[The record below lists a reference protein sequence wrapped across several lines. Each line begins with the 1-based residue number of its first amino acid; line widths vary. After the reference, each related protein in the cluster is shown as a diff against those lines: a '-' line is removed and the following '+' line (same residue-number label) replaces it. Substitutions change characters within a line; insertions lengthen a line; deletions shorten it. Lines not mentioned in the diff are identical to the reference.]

1 MHRIAFLLP
10 LMALSPE
17 LRAAEL
23 SIDHV
28 TVAGSKLDLM
38 RRAFSS
44 AVGISPEYGG
54 PHANHATE
62 MALAGFPDGSYVEL
76 MGLQATADP
85 AAVAAHTWSK
95 FLKNNAG
102 PCAFAL
108 RVSDVTAEVNRL
120 GALGIKVGQ
129 PEKSGRTRPDGF
141 VLSWETA
148 DVGPG
153 PRGSLFPFLIR
164 DFTPREK
171 RVYPSGKPTTPRFGG
186 IAKVVV
192 GVRDL
197 EAAIDLYRRAYSLP
211 APRRQIDEGFG
222 AELAWFEG
230 TPIVLAKGLG
240 PASWLAQRVIAYGDA
255 PCAFILSGSGGP
267 MDATPTSWFG
277 RNVVWANDARLG
289 WRLGFE
295 TRSESH

>member
-1 MHRIAFLLP
+1 MHRIVFLLP
-10 LMALSPE
+10 LAVVFGQ

-23 SIDHV
+23 LIDHV
-28 TVAGSKLDLM
+28 TVAGAKLDSM
-38 RRAFSS
+38 RQAFSS

-62 MALAGFPDGSYVEL
+62 MALASFPDGSYVEL

-85 AAVAAHTWSK
+85 AAVLAHTWSK

-108 RVSDVTAEVNRL
+108 RVADVGSEVTRL
-120 GALGIKVGQ
+120 GGLGIRVGQ
-129 PEKSGRTRPDGF
+129 AEKSGRTRPDGF

-171 RVYPSGKPTTPRFGG
+171 RVYPEGKATTARFGG
-186 IAKVVV
+186 IAKVVI
-192 GVRDL
+192 GVADL
-197 EAAIDLYRRAYSLP
+197 GAAVDLYRRAYGLP
-211 APRRQIDEGFG
+211 APVRQIDEGFG

-240 PASWLAQRVIAYGDA
+240 ASSWLARRVAAYGDS
-255 PCAFILSGSGGP
+255 PCAFVVAGAGGP
-267 MDATPTSWFG
+267 MDATPANWFG

-295 TRSESH
+295 SR